1 MRFVTLLVQQL
12 RMIHISEICVSSN
25 DAKNLISCKEK
36 ESRFGIADIHQ
47 TRAWKLVSRFK
58 MATYLRSRSKK
69 KKVNYFDDNEMLEED
84 STTRIGANTFFVT
97 ALLPHSIPYIPYRVT
112 LVCLCTSRLQVLNR

>member
-25 DAKNLISCKEK
+25 DANNLISCKEK

-47 TRAWKLVSRFK
+47 TRAWKLVSRFNLPNLPK
-58 MATYLRSRSKK
+58 LIILMIMM
-69 KKVNYFDDNEMLEED
+69 MLKED

-97 ALLPHSIPYIPYRVT
+97 ALLPHSIPYRMT
-112 LVCLCTSRLQVLNR
+112 LVCLCTSRLQVLNW